1 MRIFALGDP
10 HLSFG
15 RPKPMDLF
23 GAHWTDHPEQIAAG
37 WDRRVGAE
45 DVVLVPGDI
54 SWAHSIEE
62 ARPDLEF
69 LAARTGRLKVLL
81 KGNHDSWWSSIAR
94 VRAALPPTLAALDK
108 DALRLPEGIV
118 LLGAR
123 GWNLPGL
130 PWADPEK
137 DPPLYR
143 RELGRLDLSL
153 AAARRIAQPGDAL
166 LALLHYPPLGPEGGT
181 SEVLDRLARAGV
193 ALAVYG
199 HLHAEDHR
207 WAPRGNHQ
215 GVELRLVS
223 CDAIG
228 FAPRLVW
235 EGGRGAVE
243 EGRLD

>member
-1 MRIFALGDP
+1 MRIYSLGDP

-23 GAHWTDHPEQIAAG
+23 GPHWAHHADRIAAA
-37 WDRRVGAE
+37 WDREVGQG

-54 SWAHSIEE
+54 SWAHTLEE
-62 ARPDLEF
+62 ARPDLEY
-69 LAARTGRLKVLL
+69 LAARAGRLKVLL
-81 KGNHDSWWSSIAR
+81 KGNHDSWWSSIGK

-123 GWNLPGL
+123 GWNLPDL
-130 PWADPEK
+130 PWADPQK
-137 DPPLYR
+137 DPPIYR
-143 RELGRLDLSL
+143 REVGRLDLSI
-153 AAARRIAQPGDAL
+153 AAAKRLAQPGDAL
-166 LALLHYPPLGPEGGT
+166 LALLHYPPAGPNGAG
-181 SEVLDRLARAGV
+181 SEVLERLSAAGV

-199 HLHAEDHR
+199 HLHAEDHL
-207 WAPRGNHQ
+207 WAPRGNHG

-228 FAPRLVW
+228 FAPQAVW
-235 EGGRGAVE
+235 EAGKGAV
-243 EGRLD
+243 